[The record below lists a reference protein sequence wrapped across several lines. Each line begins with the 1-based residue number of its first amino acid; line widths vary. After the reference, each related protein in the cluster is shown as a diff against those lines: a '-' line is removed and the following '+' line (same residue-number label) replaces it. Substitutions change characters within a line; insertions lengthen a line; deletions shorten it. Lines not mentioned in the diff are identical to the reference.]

1 MIAPYYRGMALLLP
15 SISPRPRVAAFLADG
30 PGRLLIDGEWTAAA
44 SGATFATLDPASG
57 TTLTDVARGSAP
69 DVDRAVASAR
79 RALGGPWGRMRP
91 AERSALL
98 WRIAD
103 LMQEHLDDLA
113 ELETLD
119 QGKNLRTARFG
130 EVPAAIN
137 QFRYYAGWPTKILGE
152 TIPTSLSRTPV
163 DKEVFAYTRREPV
176 GVVAAI
182 VPWNSPLIMTAMKL
196 APALAAGC
204 TVVLKPAENTP
215 LTALYLGRLLQEAGV
230 PAGVVNIV
238 TGYGGEAGQALAEH
252 PGVDKIAFTGSTAV
266 GKRLV
271 ATAAGSLKRLTLEL
285 GGKSPALVLPDADL
299 DAAVE
304 GISRGIF
311 DNGGQVCV
319 ASARVYAHRA
329 VYDDVVAGM
338 ATFGDRLRLGHGLDP
353 DADLGPLVS
362 AAQAERVTAYLD
374 EGRADGVQIV
384 SGGERTGPAGT
395 FVTPTVVTGAR
406 PDSRLLREEIFGP
419 VAVVTPYDDLDEVVG
434 WANDSPYGLAA
445 SVWTEGL
452 SDAHRVAARLQAGTV
467 WVNCHSFLGPE
478 LPKGGHKESGWGY
491 ENGPQGLENYLETK
505 TVVMVI

>member
-1 MIAPYYRGMALLLP
+1 MTLVITRGEL
-15 SISPRPRVAAFLADG
+15 RERVAAFLADD
-30 PGRLLIDGEWTAAA
+30 PGRLLIGGRWTPAA
-44 SGATFATLDPASG
+44 SGDTFATLDPATGES
-57 TTLTDVARGSAP
+57 LAAVARGEAA
-69 DVDRAVASAR
+69 DVDAAMAAASD
-79 RALGGPWGRMRP
+79 ALHSAAWAKMRP
-91 AERSALL
+91 ADRGALL

-103 LMQEHLDDLA
+103 VMQEHLDDLA

-119 QGKNLRTARFG
+119 QGKSVRTSRFG

-137 QFRYYAGWPTKILGE
+137 QFRYYAGWPTKILGD
-152 TIPTSLSRTPV
+152 TIPTSLSRTPPG
-163 DKEVFAYTRREPV
+163 KEVFAYTRREPV

-204 TVVLKPAENTP
+204 TIVLKPAENTP
-215 LTALYLGRLLQEAGV
+215 LTALYLGRLMQEAGV

-238 TGYGGEAGQALAEH
+238 TGFGAEAGQALAEH
-252 PGVDKIAFTGSTAV
+252 PRVAKVAFTGSTAV

-271 ATAAGSLKRLTLEL
+271 ATAASGLKRLTLEL

-299 DAAVE
+299 TQAVD

-319 ASARVYAHRA
+319 ASARVYAHRS
-329 VYDDVVAGM
+329 VYREVVDGM
-338 ATFGDRLRLGHGLDP
+338 AAAGEALRLGHGLDP
-353 DADLGPLVS
+353 EVDLGPLVS
-362 AAQAERVTAYLD
+362 VAQAERVAGYID
-374 EGRADGVQIV
+374 EGRAQG
-384 SGGERTGPAGT
+384 A
-395 FVTPTVVTGAR
+395 TVVTGGELESGTFFTPTVLTDVRA
-406 PDSRLLREEIFGP
+406 DMRLMREEIFGP
-419 VAVVTPYDDLDEVVG
+419 VAVVTPYDDLDDVIG

-452 SDAHRVAARLQAGTV
+452 GDAHRVAARLQAGTV

-491 ENGPQGLENYLETK
+491 ENGAQGLENYLETK
-505 TVVMVI
+505 TVVMVL

>member
-1 MIAPYYRGMALLLP
+1 VTITLPTLAL
-15 SISPRPRVAAFLADG
+15 RDRVTAFLSDD
-30 PGRLLIDGEWTAAA
+30 PGRLLIGGRWVDAVDAG
-44 SGATFATLDPASG
+44 TFATVDPASG
-57 TTLTDVARGSAP
+57 TELARVARGRAE
-69 DVDRAVASAR
+69 DVDHAVVAAGSALEADAWR
-79 RALGGPWGRMRP
+79 RMTP
-91 AERSALL
+91 ADRGALL

-103 LMQEHLDDLA
+103 LMQDHLDDLA

-152 TIPTSLSRTPV
+152 TIPTSLSRTPPG
-163 DKEVFAYTRREPV
+163 KEIFAYTRREPV
-176 GVVAAI
+176 GVVGAI
-182 VPWNSPLIMTAMKL
+182 VPWNSPLLMAAMKL
-196 APALAAGC
+196 APALASGC

-215 LTALYLGRLLQEAGV
+215 LTALYMGRLLQEAGL
-230 PAGVVNIV
+230 PDGAVNIV
-238 TGYGGEAGQALAEH
+238 TGYGGEAGQVLAEH
-252 PGVDKIAFTGSTAV
+252 RGVDKIAFTGSTAV

-271 ATAAGSLKRLTLEL
+271 ATAAGDLKRLTLEL

-299 DAAVE
+299 DATVE

-319 ASARVYAHRA
+319 ASARVYAHRS
-329 VYDDVVAGM
+329 VYRDVVDGM
-338 ATFGDRLRLGHGLDP
+338 AAYGAALRLGHGLDP

-362 AAQAERVTAYLD
+362 VAQAERVSAFLD
-374 EGRADGVQIV
+374 EGRSEGVEV
-384 SGGERTGPAGT
+384 VGGGERSGPAGT
-395 FVTPTVVTGAR
+395 FFAPTVVTGVKPDAR
-406 PDSRLLREEIFGP
+406 MLREEIFGP
-419 VAVVTPYDDLDEVVG
+419 VAVVTPYDHLDEVVG

-445 SVWTEGL
+445 SVWTRGL
-452 SDAHRVAARLQAGTV
+452 SDAHRVAARIQAGTV

>member
-1 MIAPYYRGMALLLP
+1 MTIDITLAPLRE
-15 SISPRPRVAAFLADG
+15 RVRAFLADD
-30 PGRLLIDGEWTAAA
+30 PGRLLVGGAWVEAAA
-44 SGATFATLDPASG
+44 GERFATLDPATGAS
-57 TTLTDVARGSAP
+57 LAEVARGRAA
-69 DVDRAVASAR
+69 DVERAVGAAR
-79 RALGGPWGRMRP
+79 AALDGDWGRMRP
-91 AERSALL
+91 ADRGALL

-103 LMQEHLDDLA
+103 LMQDHLEDLA

-119 QGKNLRTARFG
+119 QGKNLRTSRFG

-152 TIPTSLSRTPV
+152 TIPASLSRTPPG
-163 DKEVFAYTRREPV
+163 KEVFAYTRREPV

-204 TVVLKPAENTP
+204 AIVLKPAENTP
-215 LTALYLGRLLQEAGV
+215 LTALYLARLLQEAGL
-230 PAGVVNIV
+230 PAGAVNVV
-238 TGYGGEAGQALAEH
+238 TGYGAEAGQALADS
-252 PGVDKIAFTGSTAV
+252 PGVDKLAFTGSTAV

-271 ATAAGSLKRLTLEL
+271 TAASGTLKRLTLEL
-285 GGKSPALVLPDADL
+285 GGKSPALVMPDADL
-299 DAAVE
+299 PATIE

-319 ASARVYAHRA
+319 ASARVYAHRD
-329 VYDDVVAGM
+329 VYREVVEGM
-338 ATFGDRLRLGHGLDP
+338 AAFGDRLRLGHGLDP

-362 AAQAERVTAYLD
+362 TVQAERVAAFIE
-374 EGRADGVQIV
+374 EGRADGATVV
-384 SGGERTGPAGT
+384 SGGDRGGPAGT
-395 FVTPTVVTGAR
+395 FFSPTVVTDVRA
-406 PDSRLLREEIFGP
+406 DMRLMREEIFGP
-419 VAVVTPYDDLDEVVG
+419 VAVVTPFDDLDEVVG

-452 SDAHRVAARLQAGTV
+452 SDAHRIAARLQAGTV

>member
-1 MIAPYYRGMALLLP
+1 MTIILPALTL
-15 SISPRPRVAAFLADG
+15 RDRVAAFLGDR
-30 PGRLLIDGEWTAAA
+30 PGSLLIGGQWVDAAEGE
-44 SGATFATLDPASG
+44 TFATLDPATG
-57 TTLTDVARGSAP
+57 ETLAHVARARDE
-69 DVDRAVASAR
+69 DVDRAVAAAR
-79 RALGGPWGRMRP
+79 AALDGDAWRRMTP
-91 AERSALL
+91 ADRGALL
-98 WRIAD
+98 WRIAER
-103 LMQEHLDDLA
+103 MQDHLDDLA

-130 EVPAAIN
+130 EIPAAIN

-152 TIPTSLSRTPV
+152 TIPTSLSRTPPG
-163 DKEVFAYTRREPV
+163 KEVFAYTRREPV
-176 GVVAAI
+176 GVVGAI
-182 VPWNSPLIMTAMKL
+182 VPWNSPLLMAAMKL

-215 LTALYLGRLLQEAGV
+215 LTALYLGRLLQEAGL
-230 PAGVVNIV
+230 PEGVVNIV

-271 ATAAGSLKRLTLEL
+271 ATASGDLKRLTLEL

-319 ASARVYAHRA
+319 ASARVYAHRS
-329 VYDDVVAGM
+329 VYRDVVDGM
-338 ATFGDRLRLGHGLDP
+338 AAFGNRLRLGHGLDP
-353 DADLGPLVS
+353 EADLGPLVS
-362 AAQAERVTAYLD
+362 VAQAERVGAFLD
-374 EGRADGVQIV
+374 EGRTEGVDV
-384 SGGERTGPAGT
+384 VAGGERGGPART
-395 FVTPTVVTGAR
+395 FFAPTVVTDVRSDAR
-406 PDSRLLREEIFGP
+406 MLREEIFGP

-434 WANDSPYGLAA
+434 WANDSPYGLAS
-445 SVWTEGL
+445 SVWTRDL
-452 SDAHRVAARLQAGTV
+452 SSAHRVAGRIQAGTV

>member
-1 MIAPYYRGMALLLP
+1 M
-15 SISPRPRVAAFLADG
+15 SDQRPCLRWQD
-30 PGRLLIDGEWTAAA
+30 AAA
-44 SGATFATLDPASG
+44 AGVFATIDPASG
-57 TTLTDVARGSAP
+57 AELADVARGRAT
-69 DVDRAVASAR
+69 DVGLAVAEAR
-79 RALGGPWGRMRP
+79 AALSGPWGTMRP
-91 AERSALL
+91 ADRGSLL

-103 LMQEHLDDLA
+103 LMQEHVDDLA

-119 QGKNLRTARFG
+119 QGKSLRTSRFG

-137 QFRYYAGWPTKILGE
+137 QFRYYAGWPTKICGE
-152 TIPTSLSRTPV
+152 TIPTSLSRTPPG
-163 DKEVFAYTRREPV
+163 KEVFAYTRREPV

-204 TVVLKPAENTP
+204 TVVLKPAENTS
-215 LTALYLGRLLQEAGV
+215 LTALYLARLLQEAGV
-230 PAGVVNIV
+230 PDGVVNVV
-238 TGYGGEAGQALAEH
+238 TGFGAEAGQALVDAR
-252 PGVDKIAFTGSTAV
+252 GVDKIAFTGSTAT

-271 ATAAGSLKRLTLEL
+271 ASASGSLTRLTLEL
-285 GGKSPALVLPDADL
+285 GGKSPALVMPDANL
-299 DAAVE
+299 DTTIE

-319 ASARVYAHRA
+319 ASARVYAHRD
-329 VYDDVVAGM
+329 VYQDVVDGM
-338 ATFGDRLRLGHGLDP
+338 AAFGEGLRLGHGLD
-353 DADLGPLVS
+353 AASDLGPLVS
-362 AAQAERVTAYLD
+362 RTQAERVASYVD
-374 EGRADGVQIV
+374 AGRAAGATVV
-384 SGGERTGPAGT
+384 TGGERSGPEGT
-395 FVTPTVVTGAR
+395 FYPPTVVTDVRADM
-406 PDSRLLREEIFGP
+406 PLMREEIFGP
-419 VAVVTPYDDLDEVVG
+419 VAVVTPFDDLDEVVG

-452 SDAHRVAARLQAGTV
+452 SDAHRIAARLQVGTV